1 MNTLPP
7 NPNVKVLAER
17 QAVALRACLDD
28 WNAWRNQ
35 AETPSNQ
42 AISGLEAHRESA
54 NHDQKAASWR
64 NWQTRHA
71 RNRGIRRRRQ
81 RRVPGVASS
90 RTGRGRNVVETECS
104 MEFEPPEADHTE
116 RTFAIAFD
124 DAQLL
129 ACATQFALGVYP
141 IPTLPRSAPV
151 WLERRNTHWII
162 RAEIP
167 GIRNPQYLAVDVVW
181 RYKCGT
187 WFISRNRAV
196 EVFNAFLATLKPVCE
211 NTDTGG
217 YARLDGR
224 KAA

>member
-1 MNTLPP
+1 MLRCWQNARPP
-7 NPNVKVLAER
+7 RCELVSTIGMLGE
-17 QAVALRACLDD
+17 
-28 WNAWRNQ
+28 
-35 AETPSNQ
+35 
-42 AISGLEAHRESA
+42 
-54 NHDQKAASWR
+54 
-64 NWQTRHA
+64 
-71 RNRGIRRRRQ
+71 IRRKRRQ
-81 RRVPGVASS
+81 IKRSAVWKHIANRQTMIKKRLLGGIGRRATRETEAFVVVDSGVCPGVASS

-167 GIRNPQYLAVDVVW
+167 GTRNPQYLAVDVVW

-196 EVFNAFLATLKPVCE
+196 EVFNAFLATLKPACE